1 MKTWYTEKL
10 RSMRAD
16 QNLSLQELANKSGM
30 NRGYISQI
38 ELGKRKPSFEAVETI
53 AGALGAKI
61 YILLEAPE
69 APSAAS
75 PRNKKAVSIASRF
88 WKQ

>member
-16 QNLSLQELANKSGM
+16 QNLSLQEIAQKSGM

-53 AGALGAKI
+53 AGALGQR
-61 YILLEAPE
+61 YTY
-69 APSAAS
+69 S
-75 PRNKKAVSIASRF
+75 
-88 WKQ
+88 

>member
-1 MKTWYTEKL
+1 
-10 RSMRAD
+10 
-16 QNLSLQELANKSGM
+16 M

-38 ELGKRKPSFEAVETI
+38 ELGKRSPALRAVETI
-53 AGALGAKI
+53 AGALGAKV

-75 PRNKKAVSIASRF
+75 PRNKKPVSIASRF

>member
-16 QNLSLQELANKSGM
+16 QNMSLQELADKSGM
-30 NRGYISQI
+30 NRGYISQV

-53 AGALGAKI
+53 AGALGAAI
-61 YILLEAPE
+61 YIQLETPE
-69 APSAAS
+69 APSTAS
-75 PRNKKAVSIASRF
+75 PRNKKRVSIASRF